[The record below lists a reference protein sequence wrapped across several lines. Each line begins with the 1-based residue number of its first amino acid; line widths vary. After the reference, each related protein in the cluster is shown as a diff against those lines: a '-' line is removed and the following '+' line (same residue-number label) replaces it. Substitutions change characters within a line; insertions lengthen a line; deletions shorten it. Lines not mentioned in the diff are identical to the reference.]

1 MLSHPLR
8 MFIGVEARPFVD
20 EEIEPVGVLR
30 VETENSIWFVAPER
44 YQRLPREER
53 PRPEIRS
60 IERRLA
66 DGEWHLLR
74 RCWWRVHHDGARQMR
89 LLPEVGPADGVGVIT
104 GVIVAVTGSWTA
116 AASESSLA
124 Q

>member
-1 MLSHPLR
+1 
-8 MFIGVEARPFVD
+8 
-20 EEIEPVGVLR
+20 
-30 VETENSIWFVAPER
+30 
-44 YQRLPREER
+44 
-53 PRPEIRS
+53 
-60 IERRLA
+60 
-66 DGEWHLLR
+66 
-74 RCWWRVHHDGARQMR
+74 MR

>member
-1 MLSHPLR
+1 
-8 MFIGVEARPFVD
+8 MFIGMEARPFVD

-30 VETENSIWFVAPER
+30 VETESSSWFVTSER

-53 PRPEIRS
+53 PRPEVRS
-60 IERRLA
+60 IEHRLA
-66 DGEWHLLR
+66 DGEWHRLR

-89 LLPEVGPADGVGVIT
+89 LLPEVGPADGVGVVT
-104 GVIVAVTGSWTA
+104 GVVVAVAGRWTA
-116 AASESSLA
+116 VASESSLA